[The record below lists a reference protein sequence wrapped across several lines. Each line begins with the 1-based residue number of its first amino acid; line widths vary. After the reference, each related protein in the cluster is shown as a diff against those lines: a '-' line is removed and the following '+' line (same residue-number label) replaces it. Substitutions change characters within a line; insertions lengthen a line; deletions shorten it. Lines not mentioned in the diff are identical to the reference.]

1 MIHFWL
7 NSWEPPILK
16 SMKHEKHRVF
26 KLKSLQVWELRVLNV
41 KRVKISIF
49 FQKYRVL
56 SMKLKSTVFLHFLA
70 ELLTKKVRFHE
81 SSWSVLHKDVG
92 AESSENGPAQNHG
105 SAASNMV
112 CLQGTQTKIR
122 SAYMVYKQQLA

>member
-1 MIHFWL
+1 MIIFWL

-16 SMKHEKHRVF
+16 SMKYEKHRVF

-70 ELLTKKVRFHE
+70 ELLTKKVRCRG
-81 SSWSVLHKDVG
+81 SSWAVLRKHVG
-92 AESSENGPAQNHG
+92 AESFENDPAKNHG
-105 SAASNMV
+105 A
-112 CLQGTQTKIR
+112 LR
-122 SAYMVYKQQLA
+122 